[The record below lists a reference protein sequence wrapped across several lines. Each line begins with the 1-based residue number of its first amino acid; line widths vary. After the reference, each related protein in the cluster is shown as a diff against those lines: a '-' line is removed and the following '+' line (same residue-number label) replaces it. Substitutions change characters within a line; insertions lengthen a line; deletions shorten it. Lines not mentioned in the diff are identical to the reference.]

1 MGSKEEQEAAWLWSQ
16 RTWAQ
21 VPAPVT
27 LHQAQRCTRL
37 GPADKELP
45 GWVRVPG
52 ILSGTRVAWLKEER
66 NRHPKDPK
74 RFQMG
79 VFLSGWGWGC
89 E

>member
-37 GPADKELP
+37 GAGAGDT
-45 GWVRVPG
+45 VRYP
-52 ILSGTRVAWLKEER
+52 SGLAQGREEQASQGPQAFPDGRVLVWLGL
-66 NRHPKDPK
+66 
-74 RFQMG
+74 G
-79 VFLSGWGWGC
+79 V
-89 E
+89 